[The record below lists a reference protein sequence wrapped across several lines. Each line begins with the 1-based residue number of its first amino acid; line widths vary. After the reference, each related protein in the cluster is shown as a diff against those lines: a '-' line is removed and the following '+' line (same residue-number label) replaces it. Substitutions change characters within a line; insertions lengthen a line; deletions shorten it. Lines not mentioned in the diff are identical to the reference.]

1 MLPMSEPSESLME
14 ETAKA
19 TGLSVTKLNDVLE
32 AFFEGLHRRMYEY
45 DRGNGA
51 YVTEELS
58 FEISDRAWIHLYQFL
73 LLDRLRHGCQ
83 YPDDEIS
90 DSIEQLMY
98 MGGPAQWRPFFEE
111 MASWQMSPRFGLD
124 RPLYS

>member
-1 MLPMSEPSESLME
+1 MSAPSESLMG
-14 ETAKA
+14 ETARA
-19 TGLSVTKLNDVLE
+19 TGLPVAKLNEVME

-58 FEISDRAWIHLYQFL
+58 FELSDRAWIHLYQFL
-73 LLDRLRHGCQ
+73 LLDRLRMGCQ
-83 YPDDEIS
+83 YPEDEIAL
-90 DSIEQLMY
+90 SIEQLKY

-124 RPLYS
+124 RPLYG